1 MADDIG
7 GVWRTVGGRRI
18 FIKDGQD
25 LASAMKESGKFKENT
40 DKDDEIQDQ
49 NERLTTKGG
58 FLNYTEEDEEIVIDL
73 IEVTDRKKG
82 IGTKLIEKMKEISKQ
97 KNKPLTLFAYT
108 QDEKAITQEALE
120 QFYEK
125 LGFEEELRDSG
136 GVFYKY
142 E

>member
-1 MADDIG
+1 MADDMNGI
-7 GVWRTVGGRRI
+7 WRTVGGRRI

-25 LASAMKESGKFKENT
+25 LVTAMKESGKFKENVN
-40 DKDDEIQDQ
+40 KDDEIQDE

>member
-1 MADDIG
+1 
-7 GVWRTVGGRRI
+7 
-18 FIKDGQD
+18 
-25 LASAMKESGKFKENT
+25 MKESGKFKENVN
-40 DKDDEIQDQ
+40 KDDEI
-49 NERLTTKGG
+49 
-58 FLNYTEEDEEIVIDL
+58 
-73 IEVTDRKKG
+73 
-82 IGTKLIEKMKEISKQ
+82 
-97 KNKPLTLFAYT
+97 